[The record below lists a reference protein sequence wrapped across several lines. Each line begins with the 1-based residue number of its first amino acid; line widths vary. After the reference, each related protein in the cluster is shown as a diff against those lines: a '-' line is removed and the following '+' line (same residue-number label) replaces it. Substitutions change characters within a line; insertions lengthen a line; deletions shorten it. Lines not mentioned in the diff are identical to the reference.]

1 MMKKSVCLSQDSN
14 LGSLIYLYGLIQP
27 IRGRNR
33 VKSNHIWFKKYL
45 CTEYKKRETEY
56 LLNEIFLKSRFHCL
70 YIYIQVYIYFF
81 NLNQIYFE
89 IVTFKKRKK
98 NLTLPTL
105 NSMNCFS
112 QFLQS
117 RFSRVVIFGGV
128 AVVLRA
134 ADFLAMFTLG

>member
-1 MMKKSVCLSQDSN
+1 MVSN
-14 LGSLIYLYGLIQP
+14 RQG
-27 IRGRNR
+27 
-33 VKSNHIWFKKYL
+33 
-45 CTEYKKRETEY
+45 
-56 LLNEIFLKSRFHCL
+56 IFLKLLTANTMKVQANLDLRKPIFPFL
-70 YIYIQVYIYFF
+70 NRIIFGLRNIYVLSIKNGRPNICQLRSFLNRDFTVCIYFL

-89 IVTFKKRKK
+89 IVTFKKRKRK